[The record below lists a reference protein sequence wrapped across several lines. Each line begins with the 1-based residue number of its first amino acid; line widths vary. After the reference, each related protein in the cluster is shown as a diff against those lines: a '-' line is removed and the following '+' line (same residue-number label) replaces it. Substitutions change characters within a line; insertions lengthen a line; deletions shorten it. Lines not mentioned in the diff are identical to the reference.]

1 VCAFVNNGNTQFSG
15 KKVVSWRSFVTT
27 GSIKTF
33 SVTFRLLIYC
43 LIGTADDISAENAA
57 PDNVRQWLQLIQ
69 DENALSSQDFLS
81 ASESEP
87 CADASTASRSTL
99 HTRDD
104 VNSVV
109 TADHS
114 TKDVASEFSDAA
126 AGDHDLAPLSREDIL
141 RQFSLARFVSGEH
154 GLGTCC

>member
-1 VCAFVNNGNTQFSG
+1 MTN
-15 KKVVSWRSFVTT
+15 

-81 ASESEP
+81 ASENDP
-87 CADASTASRSTL
+87 CTDASQSTL

-109 TADHS
+109 TAEHS

-154 GLGTCC
+154 GLCC